1 MSDEPAHGRGQDPQQ
16 PWSEQIRHSRIGA
29 LVPAHVARG
38 VFCTGA
44 VVLDGAHEFLLDF
57 LLRMSKPQQVV
68 ARVVMVPAVLQRF
81 IAALRQNVQLYE
93 QSFGNQRLRPLEMP
107 GQPTPSAPAAPV
119 EQPVPAPAG
128 HPAGEGGSPNEAD
141 AAAPAQNPGGTTVS
155 DLYEQLKLP
164 DEMLAGC
171 YANAVMIGHTPS
183 EFSFDFIT
191 TFFPRSVVS
200 CRVFMSA
207 GSVPVFLNSITHAYE
222 QHVRKHNQ
230 PPPAL

>member
-1 MSDEPAHGRGQDPQQ
+1 MSDESAGRGSDPQQ

-93 QSFGNQRLRPLEMP
+93 QSFGTQRLRPLDTP
-107 GQPTPSAPAAPV
+107 GQPAAPT
-119 EQPVPAPAG
+119 PNVPIEPPI
-128 HPAGEGGSPNEAD
+128 HVSAGEGGHTESGGAHAAHPPAPNA
-141 AAAPAQNPGGTTVS
+141 GGTTVS
-155 DLYEQLKLP
+155 DLYDQLKLP
-164 DEMLAGC
+164 DEMLGGC

-207 GSVPVFLNSITHAYE
+207 GNVPVFLNSITHAFE
-222 QHVRKHNQ
+222 QHVRKHTQ
-230 PPPAL
+230 PPPGPG